1 VVFTDFCSRL
11 VRRQFGGLLSVRAHG
26 YGSKH
31 SKAGR
36 RGGAWAQK
44 KIGCGFLEVL
54 ESEVL
59 LQAIPFKSQSL
70 LEIAWR
76 SCVEAENLF

>member
-1 VVFTDFCSRL
+1 MRGLRFRNLGPFASLRL
-11 VRRQFGGLLSVRAHG
+11 AGGRACPPPARNA
-26 YGSKH
+26 SQRE
-31 SKAGR
+31 AG
-36 RGGAWAQK
+36 GEAQK

-59 LQAIPFKSQSL
+59 PQAIPFKSRSL